1 MDISL
6 VTIIFQSIFLG
17 FPDEI
22 IEMIFD
28 KLDFIDLC
36 NVRGVNKRFYRIEGK
51 VKKPLLKRKNLMIS
65 VGSTLYY
72 ICLKNVVGRKP
83 FIAASHCCY
92 WAARREGFARP
103 SCSFNSSSRQY
114 LQFRISRGKSGKI
127 LCPSD
132 GLLVLSR
139 PNTIISVRS
148 FSEGTY

>member
-1 MDISL
+1 MFLGDISL

-65 VGSTLYY
+65 VGSTSSY
-72 ICLKNVVGRKP
+72 ICLKFSFREKTV
-83 FIAASHCCY
+83 Y
-92 WAARREGFARP
+92 RRF
-103 SCSFNSSSRQY
+103 S
-114 LQFRISRGKSGKI
+114 
-127 LCPSD
+127 
-132 GLLVLSR
+132 LLLLGCMERRFHS
-139 PNTIISVRS
+139 IKL
-148 FSEGTY
+148 FF